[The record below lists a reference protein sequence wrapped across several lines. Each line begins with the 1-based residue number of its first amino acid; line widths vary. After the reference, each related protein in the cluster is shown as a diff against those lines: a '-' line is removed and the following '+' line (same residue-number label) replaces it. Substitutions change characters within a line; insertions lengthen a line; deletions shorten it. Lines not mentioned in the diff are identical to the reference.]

1 MSEPVAIKNIS
12 VSVSGD
18 DTDEST
24 AAEALISVHRGAMM
38 SGDTPG
44 PSSPSKTNTR
54 SKGLLSGTFSFSL
67 HISQKHNS
75 VLTDDLILIK
85 LYTFAVYNLKMCI
98 KEDNPSQ
105 NYFKEDY

>member
-54 SKGLLSGTFSFSL
+54 SKGLLSGTFSFFS
-67 HISQKHNS
+67 
-75 VLTDDLILIK
+75 
-85 LYTFAVYNLKMCI
+85 
-98 KEDNPSQ
+98 P
-105 NYFKEDY
+105 YFSEAQLCLNRWSDID